1 MSACKPAFTLK
12 ELTMRIFKRKKKDKV
27 IPQKKDF
34 QDFNITLNMKTLM
47 LYEDMSGKSFYNL
60 DLEDFE
66 LLIYC
71 SLVVNNEQKL
81 TYSQFKL
88 VMKNPE
94 IAKTLYLKCQKEMDF
109 MAQFNKASKTYAEEP
124 TGEMGKISEIIS
136 VLIINYHMDA
146 SYVME
151 KLRLWE
157 LSTLVKAMED
167 KTKADMVEK
176 RFWTYMQILP
186 HIDGK
191 KCKSPEKLLPFP
203 WEKDTERQ
211 NSLKFM
217 EDNKDAIKAFFNKNK
232 EDGAI

>member
-1 MSACKPAFTLK
+1 MSACKLAFTLK
-12 ELTMRIFKRKKKDKV
+12 ELTMRLFKRKNKGKV
-27 IPQKKDF
+27 IQQKKDF
-34 QDFNITLNMKTLM
+34 QDFNIILNMKTLM
-47 LYEDMSGKSFYNL
+47 LFEEMSGKSFYNL
-60 DLEDFE
+60 DEQDFE

-71 SLVVNNEQKL
+71 SLVVNNDQKL

-88 VMKNPE
+88 VMKHPE
-94 IAKTLYLKCQKEMDF
+94 IAQSLYLKCQKEMDF
-109 MAQFNKASKTYAEEP
+109 MAQFNRGSKEYTAAPKED
-124 TGEMGKISEIIS
+124 MGKISEIIS
-136 VLIINYHMDA
+136 VLIINYNMDA

-157 LSTLVKAMED
+157 LSTLVKQMEN

-203 WEKDTERQ
+203 WEKDTEKQ
-211 NSLKFM
+211 NTMKFM